1 MIIKKMRI
9 LILNLPE
16 NGCSNNSRT
25 FGSNLYFLI
34 RHHEVYF
41 LLAFST
47 LGMNVYGQKTV
58 DQKVAE
64 LLSKM
69 TLEEKGQM
77 VQYSGF
83 EYATGPQHSNSAAVL
98 EEIKKGKVGSMLNVA
113 GSEETRAFRNWPCN
127 RD

>member
-1 MIIKKMRI
+1 MKK
-9 LILNLPE
+9 
-16 NGCSNNSRT
+16 
-25 FGSNLYFLI
+25 
-34 RHHEVYF
+34 VYF

-69 TLEEKGQM
+69 TLEEKVGQM

-83 EYATGPQHSNSAAVL
+83 EYATDLSIPILQPFW
-98 EEIKKGKVGSMLNVA
+98 KK
-113 GSEETRAFRNWPCN
+113 
-127 RD
+127 